1 MTHLPPRHRGPNSS
15 ILTITIGLFVVAI
28 VAVAIWG
35 FTNTGEID
43 PTPMATSGPPGPGS
57 IEQPDAGETGSVG
70 TTAKPE

>member
-15 ILTITIGLFVVAI
+15 ILTIAIGIFVVAI

-35 FTNTGEID
+35 FANTGEID

-57 IEQPDAGETGSVG
+57 IEKPDAGETGSVA
-70 TTAKPE
+70 TPENSE